1 MTAVHQRWMFCLL
14 GRLDDNL
21 VGEDISTL
29 RILARAC
36 IRLIV
41 TRIQQSSSTG
51 SVQEHTRTLSAGLE
65 SDALTSGVPE
75 GSGSGGYWMVI
86 VAIVGVWGQF
96 DIWEEAKQSMS
107 LV

>member
-36 IRLIV
+36 IRLV
-41 TRIQQSSSTG
+41 VNQIQQSSPTR
-51 SVQEHTRTLSAGLE
+51 SVKNHARTLSAGLE
-65 SDALTSGVPE
+65 SDALTSEVPE
-75 GSGSGGYWMVI
+75 CSGSGGYWMVI
-86 VAIVGVWGQF
+86 AAIVGVWGQF

>member
-1 MTAVHQRWMFCLL
+1 MFCLL

-41 TRIQQSSSTG
+41 AQLQVHPQPSSTG
-51 SVQEHTRTLSAGLE
+51 PMQEYAHTLSADLE
-65 SDALTSGVPE
+65 SEALKEAPE

-86 VAIVGVWGQF
+86 AAIVGVWGQF
-96 DIWEEAKQSMS
+96 DIWEEAKQSMP